1 MALATM
7 PGGASLTEKR
17 WAELSQYAPWKKII
31 HSSAQQLTQEKE
43 HERETPR
50 LAHIGA
56 RHVERSEAGHSD
68 VQRKSREFQDKQK
81 EKEFVEPIHV

>member
-1 MALATM
+1 MALAM
-7 PGGASLTEKR
+7 SGDASLTEKY
-17 WAELSQYAPWKKII
+17 WAELSQDAPWKKII

-56 RHVERSEAGHSD
+56 RHVERSEAFRS
-68 VQRKSREFQDKQK
+68 KQTSANFDWCIA
-81 EKEFVEPIHV
+81 EERADMA